1 MHYTA
6 SMFEQ
11 CLYFN
16 TTSLARQLEREWT
29 KAFKP
34 FGLTPSQAFMLRVVL
49 DKAALLQSELALEM
63 NISRPTAT
71 RGLDGLER
79 LGLIKRLASMKDGRE
94 QEIHPTKKAIDM
106 KNAINAASGDVT
118 RRLKKVLGENHF
130 EDVVGRVRGIS
141 SALKG

>member
-1 MHYTA
+1 MDYTT

-29 KAFKP
+29 SAFKP

-49 DKAALLQSELALEM
+49 DRAPLLQSELALEM
-63 NISRPTAT
+63 NISRPTTT

-79 LGLIKRLASMKDGRE
+79 LGLIKRATSKKDGRE
-94 QEIHPTKKAIDM
+94 QEIHPTKKAAELKD
-106 KNAINAASGDVT
+106 AISAASGAVT
-118 RRLKKVLGENHF
+118 KRLKKTLGTGNF
-130 EDVVGRVRGIS
+130 EEVVGQLRGIS
-141 SALKG
+141 SALK

>member
-1 MHYTA
+1 
-6 SMFEQ
+6 MFEQ

-29 KAFKP
+29 TAFKP

-49 DKAALLQSELALEM
+49 DKAPLLQSELASQM

-79 LGLIKRLASMKDGRE
+79 LGLVKRVTSERDGRE
-94 QEIHPTKKAIDM
+94 QEIHPTKKASDM
-106 KNAINAASGDVT
+106 KEAINAASGAVT
-118 RRLKKVLGENHF
+118 KRLKKALGSDHF
-130 EDVVGRVRGIS
+130 EEVVGQLRGIS
-141 SALKG
+141 SALK